1 MPSRRVVLQSTFYP
15 NTTGAMKVIS
25 MRTIFSALTKE
36 LGEQE
41 GKSTFEWYCKT
52 YGVTIADVA
61 PATVSREVLGI

>member
-1 MPSRRVVLQSTFYP
+1 
-15 NTTGAMKVIS
+15 MKVIS

-52 YGVTIADVA
+52 YGVTITDVA